1 MRNKSSVKG
10 NNNVVI
16 QSSLKED
23 DIITKAEFTTTT
35 ATIKPKRGKSIIKIG
50 NSEKGGVDI
59 KIEVI
64 TKFNWFQKKMWKYL
78 LNIEIEDIKEE
89 LDNE

>member
-1 MRNKSSVKG
+1 MINKSS
-10 NNNVVI
+10 I
-16 QSSLKED
+16 ED
-23 DIITKAEFTTTT
+23 NIITNGEFTATT
-35 ATIKPKRGKSIIKIG
+35 AKIKLKRGKSIIKIG
-50 NSEKGGVDI
+50 DSEKGGVDI

-89 LDNE
+89 LE